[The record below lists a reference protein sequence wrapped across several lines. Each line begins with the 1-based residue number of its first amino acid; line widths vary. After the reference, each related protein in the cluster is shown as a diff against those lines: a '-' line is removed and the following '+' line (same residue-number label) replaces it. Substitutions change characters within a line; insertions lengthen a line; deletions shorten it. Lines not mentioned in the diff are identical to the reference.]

1 MATYFIHQH
10 EGWLAGD
17 QLLDDLFKAGF
28 VVKLFEA
35 DGDSNAGLEDRSGEG
50 RVPEPDL
57 MWRFAERQPQYAKE
71 LKLRQ
76 PLLNKGRRKPRI

>member
-1 MATYFIHQH
+1 MPDYDINSQ
-10 EGWLAGD
+10 GWLSGD
-17 QLLDDLFKAGF
+17 VLLTQLFEAGF

-35 DGDSNAGLEDRSGEG
+35 DGTSNAGLESMDGEG

-57 MWRFAERQPQYAKE
+57 MWRFAEHQPRYAKE

-76 PLLNKGRRKPRI
+76 PLLNKRRGKTRV